1 MIEAATLTTSPSAS
15 RAPSR
20 PARPRRRKTDEQLVA
35 LVREGDD
42 RAFELLVNRYQ
53 PRLLAY
59 CRRMVGS
66 PQDAE
71 DVLQEVFAAAHAG
84 MLAHDRP
91 INAGPWLYRI
101 ARNRCVNHLRRCGPT
116 ADGVDSMDVHP
127 HENGTSTLERVQQ
140 REELRAVVADVH
152 DLPKTQRTAFVLRQI
167 DDLSYTDIAE
177 AMGKSLPSVKSLLM
191 RARMSLAESSAG
203 RAALAPFALLALLR
217 KLIPAKLGGSGT
229 GGTVGVSAS
238 AGSAG
243 GAAGTAGGVAT
254 AAATSLGGALG
265 AKAAVGVATAVLITA
280 GAASVDEVSLDRQL
294 PAAKVQQP
302 KIAALPGVDDGFG
315 LAAANPSA
323 RSAANDTARGA
334 GPTGGARPG
343 GAKGPAADH
352 PSAKPAQPAGSP
364 NGPGSQSVQKPGVV
378 ADTVGRVTDTAGR
391 LVPSLAG
398 PNTPPESPGG
408 QGASPKPPEVR
419 VPLPQVAPREVI
431 GRVRDRLPRVVDGIP
446 SPLG

>member
-1 MIEAATLTTSPSAS
+1 M
-15 RAPSR
+15 
-20 PARPRRRKTDEQLVA
+20 KTDEQLVA

-101 ARNRCVNHLRRCGPT
+101 ARNRCVNHLRRRGPA

-152 DLPKTQRTAFVLRQI
+152 ELPKTQRTALVLRQI
-167 DDLSYTDIAE
+167 DDLSYTAIAE
-177 AMGKSLPSVKSLLM
+177 EMGKSLPSVKSLLI

-243 GAAGTAGGVAT
+243 GAAGSAGGIVT
-254 AAATSLGGALG
+254 AAATGLGGALG

-280 GAASVDEVSLDRQL
+280 GAASVDEMSLDREL
-294 PAAKVQQP
+294 PAAKAQQA
-302 KIAALPGVDDGFG
+302 KIAAIPGAEDGFG
-315 LAAANPSA
+315 LAAANRSA
-323 RSAANDTARGA
+323 RLGANDTARG
-334 GPTGGARPG
+334 TGSTAGARPDD
-343 GAKGPAADH
+343 AKGPAADH
-352 PSAKPAQPAGSP
+352 PSAKPAQPAVSP
-364 NGPGSQSVQKPGVV
+364 KGPGSQNVQKPGVV
-378 ADTVGRVTDTAGR
+378 AGTLGRVTHTARG
-391 LVPSLAG
+391 LVPSLGA
-398 PNTPPESPGG
+398 PNTPPDAPGR
-408 QGASPKPPEVR
+408 QGTSPKPPEIR
-419 VPLPQVAPREVI
+419 VLPPQASPRAVI
-431 GRVRDRLPRVVDGIP
+431 NRVQERVQRLPLDGP
-446 SPLG
+446 LRRSVSPGTI

>member
-1 MIEAATLTTSPSAS
+1 
-15 RAPSR
+15 
-20 PARPRRRKTDEQLVA
+20 
-35 LVREGDD
+35 
-42 RAFELLVNRYQ
+42 
-53 PRLLAY
+53 
-59 CRRMVGS
+59 
-66 PQDAE
+66 
-71 DVLQEVFAAAHAG
+71 
-84 MLAHDRP
+84 
-91 INAGPWLYRI
+91 
-101 ARNRCVNHLRRCGPT
+101 
-116 ADGVDSMDVHP
+116 
-127 HENGTSTLERVQQ
+127 
-140 REELRAVVADVH
+140 
-152 DLPKTQRTAFVLRQI
+152 
-167 DDLSYTDIAE
+167 
-177 AMGKSLPSVKSLLM
+177 
-191 RARMSLAESSAG
+191 
-203 RAALAPFALLALLR
+203 
-217 KLIPAKLGGSGT
+217 
-229 GGTVGVSAS
+229 VSAS

-254 AAATSLGGALG
+254 AAATGLGGALG